1 MLTYTELK
9 KGLVIVFEGQPFE
22 IVESDFLRMQ
32 QRKAVVKL
40 KIKNIINGKILDR
53 NIHASEN
60 FEEADVNKKEVKFLY
75 NHRDEYW
82 FCDINNATN
91 RFAIPFENIGTQAQ
105 FLKNNTVVDAL
116 EYNGKIVNI
125 NLPIKMDLK
134 VKETPPGEKGDT
146 ATGGKKLAEL
156 ETGAKVNVPL
166 FVNNDDVI
174 RINTQTGEYVERIE
188 KA

>member
-9 KGLVIVFEGQPFE
+9 KGLMIVFENQPYE
-22 IVESDFLRMQ
+22 IIESDFLRMQ
-32 QRKAVVKL
+32 QRKAVVQI

-75 NHRDEYW
+75 NHRDEFW
-82 FCDINNATN
+82 FCDINNPSN
-91 RFAIPFENIGTQAQ
+91 RFSLSSDGIGSQAQ
-105 FLKNNTVVDAL
+105 FLKNNTVVTAI

-125 NLPIKMDLK
+125 TLPIKMDLK

-166 FVNNDDVI
+166 FVNNDDIV
-174 RINTQTGEYVERIE
+174 RVNTQTGEYVERVE